1 MSGATIQVKESYF
14 PMTNLNDSNSTISL
28 HENQTLSSTEL
39 TLSVLPI
46 GRSMELFSSRRWR
59 LDFSEQ
65 KAVVFMLP
73 PPKKNMQHILG
84 IIPELFDVL
93 ADPVVHLHLLKSSKV
108 GPKKCDQIGV
118 FL

>member
-28 HENQTLSSTEL
+28 QENQTLSSTEL

-46 GRSMELFSSRRWR
+46 GRSMELFSSRS
-59 LDFSEQ
+59 LCY
-65 KAVVFMLP
+65 P

-84 IIPELFDVL
+84 IIPELFDFL

-108 GPKKCDQIGV
+108 GPKQCDQIGV